1 MYERSCGS
9 ASLKHC
15 KVHNDLMPRNMVSFL
30 KSLLSQ
36 IGIRN
41 LNVNDLKLL
50 MLKIIK
56 PSWHLPAQG

>member
-1 MYERSCGS
+1 
-9 ASLKHC
+9 
-15 KVHNDLMPRNMVSFL
+15 MVSFL
-30 KSLLSQ
+30 KSTLSQ

-56 PSWHLPAQG
+56 RSWHLPAQG

>member
-1 MYERSCGS
+1 
-9 ASLKHC
+9 
-15 KVHNDLMPRNMVSFL
+15 MVSFL

-41 LNVNDLKLL
+41 LSVNDLKLL